1 MIPGLDQGEENR
13 GVIGGIDPRIRVV
26 AAIVFAVAVVSC
38 HDVAALA
45 SGLAAA
51 LGVLVLARLPVLPTL
66 RRMVAMD
73 MFVVFILVMLPF
85 TMPGDPLFEIA
96 GFTASRQGLMRA
108 VEIGLKANAVVLA
121 LMALVGSMSSVTLG
135 HALYR
140 LRLPENLVHLLLFTV
155 RYIDVLHQEY
165 LRLRI
170 AMEARGFQPA
180 TTLHTMRSF
189 GYLVGMMLV
198 RALERS
204 ERILAAMSCRGF
216 VGHFPLFDAFRIGWR
231 DGVFATATVLVCTLI
246 VAVEIA

>member
-1 MIPGLDQGEENR
+1 
-13 GVIGGIDPRIRVV
+13 
-26 AAIVFAVAVVSC
+26 
-38 HDVAALA
+38 
-45 SGLAAA
+45 
-51 LGVLVLARLPVLPTL
+51 
-66 RRMVAMD
+66 
-73 MFVVFILVMLPF
+73 MFEF
-85 TMPGDPLFEIA
+85 A

-165 LRLRI
+165 LRLRV

-180 TTLHTMRSF
+180 TTFHTMRSF

-216 VGHFPLFDAFRIGWR
+216 VGQFPMFDAFRIGRR
-231 DGVFATATVLVCTLI
+231 DWVFAAATLLVCILI
-246 VAVEIA
+246 VALEIA